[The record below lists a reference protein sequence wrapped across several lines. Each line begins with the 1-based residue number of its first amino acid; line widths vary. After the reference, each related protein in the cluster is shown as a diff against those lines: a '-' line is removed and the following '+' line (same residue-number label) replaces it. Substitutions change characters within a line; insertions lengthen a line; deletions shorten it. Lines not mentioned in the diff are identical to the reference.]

1 MPNTAAQYKILIL
14 SKVGEPL
21 TGGPI
26 TGVLDAL
33 WDMYADKALIAPRL
47 QYFYVLAEAYD
58 LKIGAIQD
66 GAYMPV
72 GVVQS
77 KALDDRVTSYR
88 QLKAD
93 VLKDIARLERGYN
106 QVRPVVSGTL
116 TTTAPIGPA
125 DDPRTIFAPDAND
138 REFRGDAYLGRPTG
152 SGRII

>member
-1 MPNTAAQYKILIL
+1 MASTAASFKSLIL

-26 TGVLDAL
+26 TDSINAL

-47 QYFYVLAEAYD
+47 QYFYVLAEAYE
-58 LKIGAIQD
+58 LKMGAIRD

-77 KALDDRVTSYR
+77 KALDDKVADYR
-88 QLKAD
+88 KSKAEAL
-93 VLKDIARLERGYN
+93 VEITKIERGYRG
-106 QVRPVVSGTL
+106 VRPVVSGTL

-125 DDPRTIFAPDAND
+125 DDPRTLFAPDAND